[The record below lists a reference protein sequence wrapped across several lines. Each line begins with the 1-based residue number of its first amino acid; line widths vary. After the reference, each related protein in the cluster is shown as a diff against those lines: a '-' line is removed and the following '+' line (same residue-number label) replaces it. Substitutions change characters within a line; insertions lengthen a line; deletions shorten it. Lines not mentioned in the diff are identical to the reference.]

1 MLGPL
6 CNETVNLET
15 DGKTLHYSL
24 RKLMPTWAKIIP
36 YLRIKTLKKQ
46 TLLGGGDIPVC
57 TIDRGGSTPQV
68 PPPWVKGLIGSLCL
82 RNETVFLPGKDI
94 LLWEEK
100 DWTQESGRH

>member
-24 RKLMPTWAKIIP
+24 RKLMPTWAKMIP

-46 TLLGGGDIPVC
+46 TLLGGGIPVC
-57 TIDRGGSTPQV
+57 TIYRGGSTPQV

-82 RNETVFLPGKDI
+82 RNETVLLPGKDI

>member
-24 RKLMPTWAKIIP
+24 RKLMPTWAKMIP

-57 TIDRGGSTPQV
+57 TIYGGGSTPQV

-82 RNETVFLPGKDI
+82 RNETVLLPGKDI

>member
-6 CNETVNLET
+6 CNQTVNQET

-46 TLLGGGDIPVC
+46 TLWGGGGDIPVC
-57 TIDRGGSTPQV
+57 PIYRGGSTPQV
-68 PPPWVKGLIGSLCL
+68 PPPWEKALITSLCL
-82 RNETVFLPGKDI
+82 GNETALLPGKDI
-94 LLWEEK
+94 LQSLGGKRLDPRE
-100 DWTQESGRH
+100 

>member
-24 RKLMPTWAKIIP
+24 RKLMPTWAKMIP

-46 TLLGGGDIPVC
+46 TLLGGDIPVC
-57 TIDRGGSTPQV
+57 TIYRGGSTPQV

-82 RNETVFLPGKDI
+82 RNETVLLPGKDI